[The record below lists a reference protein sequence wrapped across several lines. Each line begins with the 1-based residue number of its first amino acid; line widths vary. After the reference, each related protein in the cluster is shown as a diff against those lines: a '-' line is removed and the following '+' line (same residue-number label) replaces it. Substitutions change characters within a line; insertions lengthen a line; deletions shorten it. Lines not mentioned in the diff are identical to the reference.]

1 MLCLCCAYAKRFMK
15 NDEERRQYRCIL
27 GIVTLSV
34 HLVQAASLEL
44 HAVCIYIIIVFF
56 KE

>member
-1 MLCLCCAYAKRFMK
+1 MK